1 MGLQGQEGRLGLGC
15 VGPGLRWF
23 ASTRQDR
30 PHESP
35 FCREHHGLLLR
46 GAGGAHQAQEE
57 GWGGRVLEALASERV
72 AVLMEDFTFIAGE
85 EDTRVLVE
93 GLVVLKGDLTTVS
106 TEVLVEKLSV
116 RLEGEKEGA
125 PVQFPPD
132 RRPAK
137 PLADASCCASM
148 QRSVASA
155 DIIVMEGWGRKG

>member
-1 MGLQGQEGRLGLGC
+1 
-15 VGPGLRWF
+15 V
-23 ASTRQDR
+23 
-30 PHESP
+30 
-35 FCREHHGLLLR
+35 EHTKR
-46 GAGGAHQAQEE
+46 RRKGGEDVA
-57 GWGGRVLEALASERV
+57 VFLEALASGELQFSWRTSLSSLERK
-72 AVLMEDFTFIAGE
+72 EDR
-85 EDTRVLVE
+85 RVLVE

-106 TEVLVEKLSV
+106 TEVVVEKLSA

>member
-1 MGLQGQEGRLGLGC
+1 MA
-15 VGPGLRWF
+15 P
-23 ASTRQDR
+23 RQDR
-30 PHESP
+30 IVLLSP
-35 FCREHHGLLLR
+35 LFAENTTVFFS

-57 GWGGRVLEALASERV
+57 GWGGRGRVFRGSLANEGV
-72 AVLMEDFTFIAGE
+72 AVLMEDFSFLAG

-106 TEVLVEKLSV
+106 TKEMVVLSV

-137 PLADASCCASM
+137 PLADAFRCASM
-148 QRSVASA
+148 QRSAGGKLSF
-155 DIIVMEGWGRKG
+155 EF

>member
-1 MGLQGQEGRLGLGC
+1 M
-15 VGPGLRWF
+15 
-23 ASTRQDR
+23 
-30 PHESP
+30 
-35 FCREHHGLLLR
+35 EHTKR
-46 GAGGAHQAQEE
+46 RRKGGEDVA
-57 GWGGRVLEALASERV
+57 VFLEALASGGV
-72 AVLMEDFTFIAGE
+72 AVLMEDFTFLAGE
-85 EDTRVLVE
+85 EGGQKGLVE

-106 TEVLVEKLSV
+106 TEVVVEKLSA

-137 PLADASCCASM
+137 PLADAFRCASM

>member
-1 MGLQGQEGRLGLGC
+1 MI
-15 VGPGLRWF
+15 
-23 ASTRQDR
+23 ASPPRQDR
-30 PHESP
+30 IVLRSP
-35 FCREHHGLLLR
+35 LFAENATVFLSQEQVKHTKHRKGGEDVAVFLR
-46 GAGGAHQAQEE
+46 GSLANE
-57 GWGGRVLEALASERV
+57 GV
-72 AVLMEDFTFIAGE
+72 AVLMEDFSFLAGE

-106 TEVLVEKLSV
+106 TKEMVVLSI

-137 PLADASCCASM
+137 PLADACCCASM

>member
-1 MGLQGQEGRLGLGC
+1 VEHTKRRRKGLED
-15 VGPGLRWF
+15 VAVF
-23 ASTRQDR
+23 
-30 PHESP
+30 
-35 FCREHHGLLLR
+35 
-46 GAGGAHQAQEE
+46 
-57 GWGGRVLEALASERV
+57 LEALASGELQFSWRTSFSSLERK
-72 AVLMEDFTFIAGE
+72 EDR
-85 EDTRVLVE
+85 RVLVE

-106 TEVLVEKLSV
+106 TEVVVEKLSA

-137 PLADASCCASM
+137 PLADAFRCASM

>member
-1 MGLQGQEGRLGLGC
+1 
-15 VGPGLRWF
+15 
-23 ASTRQDR
+23 
-30 PHESP
+30 
-35 FCREHHGLLLR
+35 
-46 GAGGAHQAQEE
+46 
-57 GWGGRVLEALASERV
+57 
-72 AVLMEDFTFIAGE
+72 MEDFSFLAG

-106 TEVLVEKLSV
+106 TKEMVVLSV